1 MADTV
6 LRQELRDALERV
18 EGKVDQLDEKVESKL
33 DRLDERM
40 GQAIEKRV
48 SKDEYSVTIA
58 ALEKR
63 IERLENMPQRLW
75 VIAGVGIAMLSVTIA
90 AFWILVWVIEHA
102 HP

>member
-48 SKDEYSVTIA
+48 SKDEYSVTIT

-63 IERLENMPQRLW
+63 IERLESAPQRLW
-75 VIAGVGIAMLSVTIA
+75 VNFGVSIALVSVVFA
-90 AFWILVWVIEHA
+90 GFWILLWVIEHA